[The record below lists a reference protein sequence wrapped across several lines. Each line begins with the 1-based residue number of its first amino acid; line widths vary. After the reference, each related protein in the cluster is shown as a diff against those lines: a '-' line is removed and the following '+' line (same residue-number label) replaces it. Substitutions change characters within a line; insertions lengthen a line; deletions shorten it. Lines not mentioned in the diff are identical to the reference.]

1 MTIKGKINDKAQ
13 DLTDTM
19 AMQARAKFID
29 RIMKDEKCDYAMAM
43 AIVEGR
49 TDPIEYEYML
59 GYKLASPVVMLAIF
73 KQRSK
78 EKRRQ
83 AAENFAMTLSEPEK
97 KIFYEQVFNEETGKK
112 FKNEYKKQKDCKGQ
126 EM

>member
-1 MTIKGKINDKAQ
+1 MKIKSRIEDKAQ
-13 DLTDTM
+13 DLTDIM
-19 AMQARAKFID
+19 AGQARAKFLE
-29 RIMKDEKCDYAMAM
+29 RIMKEEKCDYVMAL

-59 GYKLASPVVMLAIF
+59 GYKLASPVIILALF

-83 AAENFAMTLSEPEK
+83 AAHNFAMGLCEEEK
-97 KIFYEQVFNEETGKK
+97 KIFYEKVFNEETGKK
-112 FKNEYKKQKDCKGQ
+112 FKDEYKKQKK
-126 EM
+126 EKN